1 MQSTTLR
8 FLHRQLQIQQLQS
21 NQSKLQ
27 LNRLPTED
35 ASEQKEGPGELGRVD
50 SIYPGIE
57 DIAPEPAYLQ
67 IFVEVA
73 SLRVKF
79 LENVKIEMIHINN
92 EEGRVPWLQQ
102 VAEYLQL
109 SPEEGMI
116 TPNMFFSAIR
126 ETEEHLQFD

>member
-35 ASEQKEGPGELGRVD
+35 ASEQKGGPGELGRVD

>member
-35 ASEQKEGPGELGRVD
+35 ASEQKGGPGELGRVD

-79 LENVKIEMIHINN
+79 GENVKIEMIHINN

>member
-1 MQSTTLR
+1 MPQ
-8 FLHRQLQIQQLQS
+8 
-21 NQSKLQ
+21 
-27 LNRLPTED
+27 NRRG
-35 ASEQKEGPGELGRVD
+35 GPGELGRVD

-79 LENVKIEMIHINN
+79 GENVKIEMIHINN

>member
-35 ASEQKEGPGELGRVD
+35 ASEQKGGPGELGRVD

-67 IFVEVA
+67 IFGEVA

-79 LENVKIEMIHINN
+79 GENVKIEMIHINN

>member
-1 MQSTTLR
+1 M
-8 FLHRQLQIQQLQS
+8 
-21 NQSKLQ
+21 
-27 LNRLPTED
+27 
-35 ASEQKEGPGELGRVD
+35 GRVE
-50 SIYPGIE
+50 SIYLGIE
-57 DIAPEPAYLQ
+57 DIATEPAYLQ